1 MPAAPG
7 APSSTIF
14 AVTDL
19 AARGAAIARAS
30 VTKGIAGMTTGPVVV
45 TSASG
50 GEGLSDVGKL
60 TNRCSGN
67 RGKESSD

>member
-14 AVTDL
+14 AVADC
-19 AARGAAIARAS
+19 AARRATITGAG
-30 VTKGIAGMTTGPVVV
+30 VTHGIAGMTSGPVVV

-67 RGKESSD
+67 CGKESSD